1 MHILPASPAVK
12 PSRNN
17 VIAIG
22 VIVVAI
28 IVIGILV
35 SNGGAAPVPGRGR
48 ALQRIPMPPT
58 DPVTLLRR
66 LGVGSV
72 TWYACALAIPPL
84 WWLAFQFP
92 LTGQRALRALS
103 IHLSAVVALIVTTS
117 VVHYL
122 RAYRGS
128 PMAPGFLNFA
138 PVALGSNAIPL
149 LAVAA
154 VVHVLEARRRAV
166 RSAIES
172 QRLRAELADSRL
184 AAVTTQ
190 LQPHFLFNT
199 LQSISTLIH
208 RDPAAADAML
218 VKLSDLLR
226 EVLRRSRSSLVP
238 LDDELRMAETYLDL
252 ARIRFGDRLR
262 VVVDVD
268 AEARDALV
276 PVLLLQPLIE
286 NALKHGVGRLA
297 GGGSVGVTARR
308 SNGTLTLTVWDDGAG
323 LDGKSPPENTGLG
336 NTRER
341 LRHAFGDDHE
351 MTLRPRTAGGVE
363 VSIRVPLRLSVAAP
377 A

>member
-1 MHILPASPAVK
+1 VVR
-12 PSRNN
+12 PSRSN
-17 VIAIG
+17 VVAIG
-22 VIVVAI
+22 VIVVALV
-28 IVIGILV
+28 VIGIIV
-35 SNGGAAPVPGRGR
+35 TIGNPSPVPGGGRG
-48 ALQRIPMPPT
+48 LPRIPAPPA
-58 DPVTLLRR
+58 DPGMLLRR

-72 TWYACALAIPPL
+72 TWYACALAIAPL
-84 WWLAFQFP
+84 WWLAVRFP
-92 LTGQRALRALS
+92 LTGPRTVRALS
-103 IHLSAVVALIVTTS
+103 IHLSAVLVLIATTS
-117 VVHYL
+117 IAHYL
-122 RAYRGS
+122 GAYRGS
-128 PMAPGFLNFA
+128 PYAPGFLDFV

-184 AAVTTQ
+184 AAVTAQ

-226 EVLRRSRSSLVP
+226 EVLRRSRSGLVP
-238 LDDELRMAETYLDL
+238 LDDELRMTQTYLDL

-262 VVVDVD
+262 IVLDIED
-268 AEARDALV
+268 ETRSALV

-286 NALKHGVGRLA
+286 NALKHGLGRIDA
-297 GGGSVGVTARR
+297 AGSVGVTARR
-308 SNGTLTLTVWDDGAG
+308 TNGHLTLTVWDDGAG
-323 LDGKSPPENTGLG
+323 LDRASPLENTGLG

-341 LRHAFGDDHE
+341 LRHAFGDDHALL
-351 MTLRPRTAGGVE
+351 LRPRSEGGVE
-363 VSIRVPLRLSVAAP
+363 VSIRVPLRSGVTEP

>member
-1 MHILPASPAVK
+1 M
-12 PSRNN
+12 
-17 VIAIG
+17 
-22 VIVVAI
+22 IVVAL
-28 IVIGILV
+28 IVIGIV
-35 SNGGAAPVPGRGR
+35 ISGADSPPAMPGRGR
-48 ALQRIPMPPT
+48 ALPRIPAPPT
-58 DPVTLLRR
+58 DPLTLLRR

-84 WWLAFQFP
+84 WWLAIRFP

-103 IHLSAVVALIVTTS
+103 IHLSAVIALIVTTS

-128 PMAPGFLNFA
+128 PFAPGFLDFA

-184 AAVTTQ
+184 AAVTAQ

-208 RDPAAADAML
+208 RDPVAADAML

-262 VVVDVD
+262 VVVEVD

-323 LDGKSPPENTGLG
+323 LDGKSPAENTGLG

-351 MTLRPRTAGGVE
+351 MTLRPRAAAGGGVE
-363 VSIRVPLRLSVAAP
+363 VTIRVPLRLSVVAP
-377 A
+377 T